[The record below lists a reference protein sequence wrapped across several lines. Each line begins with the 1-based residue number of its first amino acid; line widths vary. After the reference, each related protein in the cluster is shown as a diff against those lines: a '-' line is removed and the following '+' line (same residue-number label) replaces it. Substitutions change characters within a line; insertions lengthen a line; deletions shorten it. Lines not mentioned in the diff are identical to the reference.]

1 VSKAS
6 ESLPIQQLILSQA
19 QLASHVQRREIQST
33 IQLRSPHR
41 NVALRSPVIKLQTR
55 KLSSSGSIRGLI
67 APPTFPPTPSDPVPL
82 SDPHLSITCETAAT
96 LSDSQEESHGES
108 LSAGLPQTAIEQANA
123 PYKSEVQ
130 VGIEVGVELDHDNGQ
145 DISGNPNRARSPPPR
160 YPYPSS
166 EASASTSFSRPEP
179 PPFSSLYAYN
189 PVENLA
195 DDDHF
200 ELPSP
205 GARAFS
211 EAGASSAT
219 AAPAY
224 APAGST
230 SSDDHPFENSPSFQ
244 DAVTETK
251 NALPKDVKGESSGQ
265 KVDDPSEP
273 PPAYSEGYSPL
284 LSFTYLMA
292 AAGGA
297 ASIITQV
304 QQGGPP
310 VNTIGGEIS
319 IMCRPRPFIADT
331 DLATQMLAPM
341 RPLRWT

>member
-1 VSKAS
+1 M
-6 ESLPIQQLILSQA
+6 
-19 QLASHVQRREIQST
+19 
-33 IQLRSPHR
+33 
-41 NVALRSPVIKLQTR
+41 
-55 KLSSSGSIRGLI
+55 
-67 APPTFPPTPSDPVPL
+67 
-82 SDPHLSITCETAAT
+82 
-96 LSDSQEESHGES
+96 SDSQEESHGES
-108 LSAGLPQTAIEQANA
+108 LSAGLPQTAIEHANA
-123 PYKSEVQ
+123 AYKSEAQ
-130 VGIEVGVELDHDNGQ
+130 VGVEVGAELDHHNDQ

-179 PPFSSLYAYN
+179 PPFFSLYVYN
-189 PVENLA
+189 PAENLA

-224 APAGST
+224 APADSI
-230 SSDDHPFENSPSFQ
+230 SSEDHPFETSPSFQ
-244 DAVTETK
+244 DAIAETK

-265 KVDDPSEP
+265 KVDDSSEP

-310 VNTIGGEIS
+310 VNTIGGKVS
-319 IMCRPRPFIADT
+319 IIALRRPYSADA
-331 DLATQMLAPM
+331 DLATQMSALM